1 MSSFLTNIASVSN
14 SSNNVSDKAVTSAMQ
29 FLTFPFRRRRKH
41 YTINPPDDNYH
52 VVYLGNVL
60 TVIAKGEECLEKPLL
75 LIWHTYCSKQRAE
88 LPMKLTVTRSGLKAE
103 TKQQGVTEYWSHRI
117 TYCLAPSNLPRVFC
131 WVYKHEGKKMKPE
144 LRCHAVLCKKL
155 SDPYRIAQTL
165 EHYLRAA
172 LQEYRR
178 EKLCR
183 QKARLNAL
191 TIGQPSAGPKRK
203 LLLQTGSLNFRP
215 PVGRSKSA
223 PRLFAIDEENEYPEE
238 QQQEEYLDAN
248 SLCYEESP
256 ISGDACSTNSLE
268 SNETAEI
275 PLSQQDSFRGGD
287 GGKQH
292 LTRRLCGKSEEQEE
306 QRHGLLASDFSSSLE
321 SGPSSVSS
329 DDGVQ
334 STDSENRSWEIRR
347 LPSAEKRPERE
358 TDTISEESGYHDF
371 DDCFNSAVADDA
383 NSSQNSEI
391 HYDDDESQYDEQVT
405 AL

>member
-1 MSSFLTNIASVSN
+1 MH
-14 SSNNVSDKAVTSAMQ
+14 

-41 YTINPPDDNYH
+41 YTINPPDDTYH

-60 TVIAKGEECLEKPLL
+60 TVIAKGEECVEKPLS

-88 LPMKLTVTRSGLKAE
+88 LPMKLIVTRSGLKAE
-103 TKQQGVTEYWSHRI
+103 TKQQDVTEYWSHRI
-117 TYCLAPSNLPRVFC
+117 TYCLAPSKFPRVFC

-144 LRCHAVLCKKL
+144 LRCHAALCKKP
-155 SDPYRIAQTL
+155 SDSCRIAQTL
-165 EHYLRAA
+165 KHYVRAA

-183 QKARLNAL
+183 QNARLNAL
-191 TIGQPSAGPKRK
+191 AIGQPSAGPKRK

-223 PRLFAIDEENEYPEE
+223 SKLFAIDEENEYPEE
-238 QQQEEYLDAN
+238 QQDAYSDAD
-248 SLCYEESP
+248 SLCYEELP

-268 SNETAEI
+268 SNETSDI
-275 PLSQQDSFRGGD
+275 PLSRRDTFRGSFSSHFESGN
-287 GGKQH
+287 GEKEH
-292 LTRRLCGKSEEQEE
+292 LIRGLHDESLEQEE
-306 QRHGLLASDFSSSLE
+306 QRNGSVASDFSSILE

-347 LPSAEKRPERE
+347 LSSSEKQREGE

-371 DDCFNSAVADDA
+371 DDGLNGAIADNNNDDQS
-383 NSSQNSEI
+383 NETN
-391 HYDDDESQYDEQVT
+391 YDDDESQYDEQVT

>member
-1 MSSFLTNIASVSN
+1 MSSFLTTIASASN
-14 SSNNVSDKAVTSAMQ
+14 GSNKVSDKATTSTKQ

-41 YTINPPDDNYH
+41 YTINPPDDTYH

-60 TVIAKGEECLEKPLL
+60 TIIAKGEECLAKPLS
-75 LIWHTYCSKQRAE
+75 LIWRTYCNRQRAE

-103 TKQQGVTEYWSHRI
+103 TKQQGITEYWSHRL
-117 TYCLAPSNLPRVFC
+117 TYCSAPSNLPRVFC

-144 LRCHAVLCKKL
+144 LRCHAALCKKR
-155 SDPYRIAQTL
+155 SDPYRIADTL

-183 QKARLNAL
+183 QNARINAL
-191 TIGQPSAGPKRK
+191 TIGQPPIGPKRK

-215 PVGRSKSA
+215 PVSLSKSA

-238 QQQEEYLDAN
+238 QQDEYSDTD
-248 SLCYEESP
+248 SLCYGESAV
-256 ISGDACSTNSLE
+256 SGDVCSMNSLE

-275 PLSQQDSFRGGD
+275 SLSRQNSFQGGGD
-287 GGKQH
+287 SKQH
-292 LTRRLCGKSEEQEE
+292 LMRRLYDKRLKQEE
-306 QRHGLLASDFSSSLE
+306 QRNGSVASDISSNLE
-321 SGPSSVSS
+321 SGPPSSVSS
-329 DDGVQ
+329 DDGMQ
-334 STDSENRSWEIRR
+334 SSDSENRTWERRR
-347 LPSAEKRPERE
+347 LPSAEKSSERE

-371 DDCFNSAVADDA
+371 DYGFNSSTAEDD
-383 NSSQNSEI
+383 NCDRNNEI
-391 HYDDDESQYDEQVT
+391 RYDDDESQYDEQVT